1 MSFKPEPSQAHDK
14 LPFEW
19 LAILVLFAYCVR
31 EPFAGAVQYYLGNA
45 GLGFLWFVPEGI
57 ALLCVVALLATD
69 VFMNGSWRFLF
80 FLAVI
85 AYYMLLG
92 YISIGSVASSL
103 SGFKALLPLLSG
115 VLVTRSVLQRRW
127 VQLGLITL
135 LIVAMAGIWWSSSH
149 ELPWARS
156 SFDSGLGTKRFHEI
170 VWAAGGG
177 IRPFGFSSD
186 QHYAGSSI
194 LFLFAFIGAYRRS
207 HLFYWLAVPVGA
219 AIYVS
224 TSRTSL
230 LAFIVLVGLRLLL
243 DLLERGH
250 QPRGTQ
256 IITAVI
262 PFLVPLLPI
271 SVMAFAQLYSA
282 SEIPSSLYSV
292 WIRGSDVFLQP
303 VSLMPIFAPYAWIF
317 GFGLGG
323 VGFPVMQ
330 SSYSSYAA
338 IIDNFFLFNYY
349 SFGIPF
355 VVYYLFLCMRN
366 AADADM
372 HRRIVFCVAVLF
384 GQFIL
389 GWANGMFMMALG
401 YAASPALVSRRAS
414 RTAAIGHAQTLAV
427 A

>member
-1 MSFKPEPSQAHDK
+1 LPFKPDQSQVHDE

-19 LAILVLFAYCVR
+19 LAILVLFAYCAR
-31 EPFAGAVQYYLGNA
+31 EPFAGAVQFYLGDA
-45 GLGFLWFVPEGI
+45 SLGFLWFVPDGI

-69 VFMNGSWRFLF
+69 MLNGSWRFLF
-80 FLAVI
+80 FLVVI

-92 YISIGSVASSL
+92 YISIGSAASSL

-115 VLVTRSVLQRRW
+115 VLITRSVLQRRW
-127 VQLGLITL
+127 VQIGLVTL
-135 LIVAMAGIWWSSSH
+135 LIVAIVGVWWSVGH

-156 SFDSGLGTKRFHEI
+156 SFDSGLGTKQFRAT

-177 IRPFGFSSD
+177 VRPFGFSSD
-186 QHYAGSSI
+186 QHYAASSI

-207 HLFYWLAVPVGA
+207 YIFYWLAVPVGA
-219 AIYVS
+219 TIFVT

-230 LAFIVLVGLRLLL
+230 LAFVILLGLRILL
-243 DLLERGH
+243 DLFERGH
-250 QPRGTQ
+250 RPRATQ
-256 IITAVI
+256 LVTAVT

-271 SVMAFAQLYSA
+271 SVMAFGQLYSA
-282 SEIPSSLYSV
+282 SEIPSSLFSL
-292 WIRGSDVFLQP
+292 WIRGNEVFLQP
-303 VSLMPIFAPYAWIF
+303 VLLMPVFAPYGWLF

-330 SSYSSYAA
+330 SNYSSYLA
-338 IIDNFFLFNYY
+338 IIDNFLLFSYY

-355 VVYYLFLCMRN
+355 VFYYLFLCMRN
-366 AADADM
+366 AADPDM
-372 HRRIVFCVAVLF
+372 HKRIVFCVAVLF

-401 YAASPALVSRRAS
+401 YAASSAFLSRRPPKKVS
-414 RTAAIGHAQTLAV
+414 YDQTYKPAIA
-427 A
+427 